1 MRIPVASPC
10 AHDVVFHEVIENRF
24 NIPFVAELALRE
36 KQIQQNYRPVI
47 AVHKWFARRPGTL
60 FRALLLSEFCEEDL
74 TKAFFESQK
83 FKGIRVADP
92 FMGGGIPLL
101 EANRAGCDVVGFDI
115 NPMAWWIVREEIE
128 HLDVEAYRETANS
141 LRSYLETK
149 IGQLYRTRCVL
160 DGNEN
165 ALVKSFLWVKVQRC
179 SRCRADFDLC
189 AGYRLAENVRH
200 PRHVL
205 VCANCGD
212 LNETDDPQ
220 SPGACNS
227 CGLALKIKGT
237 VARGKATCPRCGHV
251 HRVPES
257 NAVPYKHRLFALEYV
272 NPLADSLP
280 KGRLFKKPDKND
292 LANVRLAE
300 EQWLKMKPRF
310 VPDDVIPP
318 GDETDRLHRWGYQK
332 YREMF
337 HPRQL
342 LGLELSA
349 RWIDTVSDARV
360 RRALATNL
368 SDLLRYQN
376 QLCRYDTMA
385 LKVLDIFSIHGFPVG
400 LVHAEANLLGIVNPS
415 TGAPVGSGGWA
426 NVIDKFEKAKRYC
439 DAPFEI
445 RAGRKTRIPMSGEW
459 IGEFRNGIRA
469 PEARDV
475 NIRCADSAK
484 VAIAAN
490 SLDAILTDPPYFGNV
505 QYAELTDFC
514 YVWLRRLVT
523 NQEKAFS
530 LLSTRNLRELTENVT
545 LQRGIGEFTSGL
557 SEVFCRFGPALKP
570 GRPLAFTFH
579 HNALSAY
586 HSIAVAILDA
596 GLVCSATL
604 PAPAEMGGSIHI
616 NGTGSSII
624 DSIFICRSTGKAAR
638 RTITDNP
645 AGLGEIIAWDVAQL
659 RMGGVQPTAGDRRC
673 IAAGHLTRLAIWSL
687 RQGWSRRKM
696 VVQRLKIVSEW
707 MDAFGSFDQVLVQ
720 ANECAGEFAS
730 QETACIREEAP
741 IYARKSFISF

>member
-1 MRIPVASPC
+1 MVSPRIL
-10 AHDVVFHEVIENRF
+10 DVLSTTVIENRF
-24 NIPFVAELALRE
+24 KIPFVAELALRE

-60 FRALLLSEFCEEDL
+60 FRALLLSEFCDEDL
-74 TKAFFESQK
+74 EKSFFQSHK
-83 FKGIRVADP
+83 FDGIRVADP

-101 EANRAGCDVVGFDI
+101 EANRVGCGVLGFDI
-115 NPMAWWIVREEIE
+115 NPMAWWIVREEID
-128 HLDVEAYRETANS
+128 HVDLEAYRAAANR

-149 IGQLYRTRCVL
+149 IGQFYRTRCVI
-160 DGNEN
+160 DGSDN
-165 ALVKSFLWVKVQRC
+165 ALVKSFLWVKVQPC
-179 SRCRADFDLC
+179 AHCRVDFDLC

-205 VCANCGD
+205 VCSNCGE
-212 LNETDDPQ
+212 LNEVDEPGA
-220 SPGACNS
+220 PGACKD
-227 CGLALKIKGT
+227 CGAALRIKGNVT
-237 VARGKATCPRCGHV
+237 RGKATCPRCKTV
-251 HRVPES
+251 HRVPDS
-257 NAVPYKHRLFALEYV
+257 NQIPYKHRLFALEYI
-272 NPLADSLP
+272 NPSAVSLP
-280 KGRLFKKPDKND
+280 RGRLFKKPDKID
-292 LANVRLAE
+292 LANVKHAE
-300 EQWLKMKPRF
+300 EQWLKLTSRF

-318 GDETDRLHRWGYQK
+318 GDETDRLHRWGYNK

-349 RWIDTVSDARV
+349 RWIDSVKDNRV

-400 LVHAEANLLGIVNPS
+400 LVHAEANLLGIMNPS
-415 TGAPVGSGGWA
+415 TGASIGSGGWA
-426 NVIDKFEKAKRYC
+426 NVIEKFEKAKQFC

-445 RAGRKTRIPMSGEW
+445 RARGKTRILMSDEW

-469 PEARDV
+469 PEAREV
-475 NIRCADSAK
+475 NIHCSDSARVL
-484 VAIAAN
+484 VAEN

-514 YVWLRRLVT
+514 YVWLRRLVAD
-523 NQEKAFS
+523 QEEAFS
-530 LLSTRNLRELTENVT
+530 VPSTRNLQELTGNVT
-545 LQRGIGEFTSGL
+545 LQRGIEQFTSGL
-557 SEVFCRFGPALKP
+557 SEVFCRFRPALKQ

-579 HNALSAY
+579 HNSLSAY

-624 DSIFICRSTGKAAR
+624 DSIFICRSTGKVPR
-638 RTITDNP
+638 RTLPQDI
-645 AGLGEIIAWDVAQL
+645 AGLSSIIASDITEL
-659 RMGGVQPTAGDRRC
+659 RLGGIVPTAGDRRC
-673 IAAGHLTRLAIWSL
+673 IAAGHLTRLAVWNL
-687 RQGWSRRKM
+687 RLDWSR
-696 VVQRLKIVSEW
+696 QRPVGERLEAVREW
-707 MDAFGSFDQVLVQ
+707 MDAFDSFDHII
-720 ANECAGEFAS
+720 AHAGRSVEDSSFQGMIRVREEPPHYADSSFAS
-730 QETACIREEAP
+730 
-741 IYARKSFISF
+741 F

>member
-1 MRIPVASPC
+1 M
-10 AHDVVFHEVIENRF
+10 IENRF
-24 NIPFVAELALRE
+24 KIPFVAELALRE

-60 FRALLLSEFCEEDL
+60 FRALLLSEFCDEDL
-74 TKAFFESQK
+74 AKAFFESQK

-101 EANRAGCDVVGFDI
+101 EANRVGCGVLGFDI

-128 HLDVEAYRETANS
+128 HLDLEAYREAANS
-141 LRSYLETK
+141 LRLYLDTK
-149 IGQLYRTRCVL
+149 IGRFYRTRCL
-160 DGNEN
+160 IDGNEN
-165 ALVKSFLWVKVQRC
+165 ATVKSFLWVKVQPC
-179 SRCRADFDLC
+179 SRCHVDFDLF

-200 PRHVL
+200 PRHVV
-205 VCANCGD
+205 VCAHCGD
-212 LNETDDPQ
+212 LNEV
-220 SPGACNS
+220 NS
-227 CGLALKIKGT
+227 MQALGRCESCRAALELKGNVT
-237 VARGKATCPRCGHV
+237 RGKATCPRCKHV
-251 HRVPES
+251 HRVPDS
-257 NAVPYKHRLFALEYV
+257 HAVPYKHRLFALEYV
-272 NPLADSLP
+272 NHSAVSLP
-280 KGRLFKKPDKND
+280 KGRLFKKPDQND
-292 LANVRLAE
+292 LANVKLAE
-300 EQWLKMKPRF
+300 EQWLKMRPRF
-310 VPDDVIPP
+310 VPDDAIPR
-318 GDETDRLHRWGYQK
+318 GDETDRLHRWGYQH

-349 RWIDTVSDARV
+349 RWIDAFKNERI

-426 NVIDKFEKAKRYC
+426 NIVEKFEKAKRYC

-445 RAGRKTRIPMSGEW
+445 RARGSTRIPMSDEW
-459 IGEFRNGIRA
+459 IGEFRNGTRS
-469 PEARDV
+469 PEAREVD
-475 NIRCADSAK
+475 IRCADSARIS
-484 VAIAAN
+484 IATN

-514 YVWLRRLVT
+514 YVWLRKLVT
-523 NQEKAFS
+523 NQEGAFS
-530 LLSTRNLRELTENVT
+530 FPSTRNLRELTGNIT
-545 LQRGIGEFTSGL
+545 LQRGIEEFTSGL

-570 GRPLAFTFH
+570 GRPFAFTFH

-624 DSIFICRSTGKAAR
+624 DSIFVCRSTGRIAR
-638 RTITDNP
+638 RTLAETSADLNR
-645 AGLGEIIAWDVAQL
+645 IIDWDVAQL
-659 RMGGVQPTAGDRRC
+659 RLGGVVATAGDRRC
-673 IAAGHLTRLAIWSL
+673 IAAGHLTRLAVWKL
-687 RQGWSRRKM
+687 RQGWSRQKSVAR
-696 VVQRLKIVSEW
+696 RLQTVSEW
-707 MDAFGSFDQVLVQ
+707 METFGNFDQTLVR
-720 ANECAGEFAS
+720 ANDCAGEFAFP
-730 QETACIREEAP
+730 ETARVCEEP
-741 IYARKSFISF
+741 PNYAADAFISF